1 MPRKSSFTQEEK
13 DIIYKMYVEDKVG
26 CTTISR
32 VIHKNEC
39 TIASYI
45 AKNIGCRTRSE
56 AARKYSCNSDFF
68 ETIDTEEKAYW
79 LGFMYAD
86 GYVSSAGVYNH
97 GTVGISLNLCDYEH
111 LEKFKKS
118 MSATY
123 PIKTYKSKNSYNSSC
138 EYCRLLIH
146 NQKLYNDA
154 IKQGIVEHKTNILT
168 QPKITNENLVKDFI
182 RGYFDGDG
190 CVSKNTKR
198 NTYAIK
204 ILGTEDILNYI
215 KEFIH
220 KNNIAQIKRYYKRKN
235 SQTVSSLEF
244 AGNNQTK
251 RFLDIIY
258 NKSTIY
264 LDRKYKRY
272 IELCNLLNSRT
283 KTKVLSDK
291 SSKLLET
298 PNRTISSQ
306 VYK

>member
-118 MSATY
+118 MNATY

-298 PNRTISSQ
+298 PNMDNQQPSI
-306 VYK
+306 